1 MASNVT
7 PVGNNPFQPGMVSE
21 TYIPDQLIAGDL
33 KIVTDSVTINA
44 TASLKRGQFM
54 TMDLTTG
61 QWSAWAPAAGGG
73 GEDDPAAPMPVGILV
88 DDINDPTGPVTGGIY
103 LTGQFN
109 GNCTTPP
116 GSTLTYDEIT
126 ALRNAGI
133 FMKNSVVSAS
143 DPG

>member
-1 MASNVT
+1 MAANVT

-33 KIVTDSVTINA
+33 KIVTDSVTITA
-44 TASLKRGQFM
+44 TDSLKRGQFM
-54 TMDLTTG
+54 AMDSATG
-61 QWSAWAPAAGGG
+61 KWSAWAAGGAEG
-73 GEDDPAAPMPVGILV
+73 TPAAPMGILV
-88 DDINDPTGPVTGGIY
+88 DDINDPSGDVTGGIY

-109 GNCTTPP
+109 GNCTTPL
-116 GSTLTYDEIT
+116 GTTLTYDEIT

>member
-1 MASNVT
+1 MATNVT

-33 KIVTDSVTINA
+33 KIVTDSVTINVT
-44 TASLKRGQFM
+44 TALKRGTFM
-54 TMDLTTG
+54 AM
-61 QWSAWAPAAGGG
+61 
-73 GEDDPAAPMPVGILV
+73 DPATGDWAAWDSAGEGDPMGILV
-88 DDINDPTGPVTGGIY
+88 DDINEPAGPVTGGIY

-109 GNCTTPP
+109 GNCTTPL
-116 GSTLTYDEIT
+116 GNTLTGEQMI

-143 DPG
+143 DPS

>member
-33 KIVTDSVTINA
+33 KIVTDSVTVTI
-44 TASLKRGQFM
+44 TTPLKRGQLM

-61 QWSAWAPAAGGG
+61 KWTAWAAPAGGG
-73 GEDDPAAPMPVGILV
+73 GEDDPPPPQPAGILV
-88 DDINDPTGPVTGGIY
+88 DDINEPAGDYTGGIY

-109 GNCTTPP
+109 GNCTTPL
-116 GSTLTYDEIT
+116 GTTLTGDQIT

-133 FMKNSVVSAS
+133 FMKNSVITAS
-143 DPG
+143 DPS